1 MPTGQHDQKITVW
14 GGGTTR
20 TMRVHWVLHELGITN
35 YEMRL
40 IGSRTGETETPVY
53 RALNPRGKIPTIQDG
68 DLVLAESAA
77 ITTYLAETYGQD
89 TDLVPLPR
97 SRQRALYD
105 QWCFFMMTELD
116 AHTLYVIR
124 RHRDLASVYGEAPNA
139 IKAAEEGFARQV
151 AVITQQLR
159 TDGPYLLGET
169 FTCADIILTS
179 CLTWAD
185 FYKQPLDDI
194 LLDYTV
200 RQTARPAYQSAAA
213 INYKAMHG
221 TPLYPSQHD

>member
-1 MPTGQHDQKITVW
+1 MAGEYRHLTVW

-20 TMRVHWVLHELGITN
+20 TMRVHWVLHELGVTD
-35 YEMRL
+35 YDRHL
-40 IGSRTGETETPVY
+40 IGSRTGETQTPEY
-53 RALNPRGKIPTIQDG
+53 LALNPRGKIPVLCDR

-77 ITTYLAETYGQD
+77 IVTYLADTYGRD
-89 TDLVPLPR
+89 TGLVPAPR
-97 SRQRALYD
+97 SRQRAVYD

-116 AHTLYVIR
+116 AHTLYIVR
-124 RHRDLASVYGEAPNA
+124 RHRDLAALYGEAPNA

-151 AVITQQLR
+151 AVITQALQ
-159 TDGPYLLGET
+159 TGGPYLLGET

-185 FYKQPLDDI
+185 AYKQPLDKV
-194 LLDYTV
+194 LLNYTA

-213 INYKAMHG
+213 INYPPALHG
-221 TPLYPSQHD
+221 TPLYPSQDG